1 MRLEGISLE
10 RLRDRRALLQSLDQ
24 YRREVDVHEGYRA
37 TDIMTQKAF
46 DVLTSSRLVDA
57 LDLEKEDPAV
67 RDRYGRGSRDP
78 AFGEDAGPHWMDQFL
93 TARRLVEAGVRCVTL
108 SFGSWDRHH
117 SNFERLPIQL
127 AKFDQAITA
136 LIEDLH
142 ARGLEQDV
150 SVVAWGE
157 FGRTP
162 RINKDGG
169 RDHWPQVSCCL
180 LAGGGMR
187 TGQVI
192 GSTNRLGEVPQDR
205 PVHYQEVFATLYHRL
220 GIDVSNATIPDFTG
234 RPQYLVDRHMP
245 IKELI

>member
-1 MRLEGISLE
+1 
-10 RLRDRRALLQSLDQ
+10 
-24 YRREVDVHEGYRA
+24 V
-37 TDIMTQKAF
+37 
-46 DVLTSSRLVDA
+46 
-57 LDLEKEDPAV
+57 
-67 RDRYGRGSRDP
+67 
-78 AFGEDAGPHWMDQFL
+78 
-93 TARRLVEAGVRCVTL
+93 
-108 SFGSWDRHH
+108 
-117 SNFERLPIQL
+117 QL

-142 ARGLEQDV
+142 ARGLDQDV

-162 RINKDGG
+162 RINKDAG

-220 GIDVSNATIPDFTG
+220 GIDVSTATIPDFSG
-234 RPQYLVDRHMP
+234 RPQFLLDRHEP